1 MVANH
6 LENIKIQ
13 DMNTK
18 KKILVVDDTP
28 ANLDAAKA
36 YFANNT
42 DYEFVY
48 ATNREEGEKVLPE
61 CDALITDAQM
71 PFNENSKALYLRM
84 ASEEKFV
91 QPAIDLKIGEI
102 MESNGCLLAIEAYLE
117 GKTAIIVSHHG
128 KSLTTDYLKADTKI
142 QKIEEYKEKFNG
154 LGLSWFKKFSGN
166 EFEKPTVNP
175 GFYSR
180 RLSSER
186 TVSDELSKENSSGW
200 EFAFTKLCEEFKLNE
215 QPKEIQKIKLQ

>member
-1 MVANH
+1 
-6 LENIKIQ
+6 
-13 DMNTK
+13 MNTK

-28 ANLDAAKA
+28 ANLDAAKT

-48 ATNREEGEKVLPE
+48 ATNRQEAEKLLPE
-61 CDALITDAQM
+61 CDAVITDAQM
-71 PFNENSKALYLRM
+71 PFNENSKELYFKM

-91 QPAIDLKIGEI
+91 QPAIDLKVGEI

-128 KSLTTDYLKADTKI
+128 ESLTTDYLKADTKI
-142 QKIEEYKEKFNG
+142 QKIEEFKEKFNG
-154 LGLSWFKKFSGN
+154 LGLSWFKKLLGN
-166 EFEKPTVNP
+166 EFEKPTGNP
-175 GFYSR
+175 SFYSR
-180 RLSSER
+180 CLSSER
-186 TVSDELSKENSSGW
+186 TVSDELSKANSSGW

-215 QPKEIQKIKLQ
+215 KPTEIPKIKLQ